1 MENAMINLNKKDL
14 LIELKNINIID
25 VYENDN
31 NS

>member
-14 LIELKNINIID
+14 LIKLKNINIID

-31 NS
+31 NN